1 MSEVP
6 LRIDNADSVKW
17 DDTADI
23 VVVGFGGA
31 GAAAAIEARQQG
43 VADVLALDQFAGGGA
58 TARSGGIHYAGQTRF
73 QKEGGVDD
81 TVDDMFNFLWAE
93 GVPVRKETL
102 RRFCEE
108 CSDNM
113 EWVAGFGVP
122 YSGKAWHDKCALPPN
137 GYYLYYTGN
146 EKHPKFDGVAKPAP
160 RGHRV
165 VADGFGGHVHFAK
178 LSAAAREMGV
188 RVVPHS
194 PVKRLVMDSANN
206 VVGVEVAPIPP
217 SAWPEV
223 ERLYKKVAA
232 WEPVSGSRAEKAI
245 SANAALEARYSERRL
260 IRARAGVLLST
271 GGYIYNLDMVQRHR
285 PEIGKAYKAVMRLGS
300 MGCNG
305 SGIRIGEAAGG
316 IAEHMNRVY
325 VGRIISPPES
335 QVRGL
340 LVNAKGQRFINEDV
354 YIGELGEA
362 LAQQAA
368 QQLNTWL
375 VLEAKDFWEA
385 LRFVFNPGRG
395 MFLPFGLPTLLSI
408 LLGGTKRGGSLQA
421 LASKCGIDYAG
432 LKKTVD
438 DYSAAA
444 RKGAPD
450 PLGKHADYIKPFGD
464 GPFYALNMAI
474 DNMFSF
480 TPSFSLGG
488 LRVDEETGA
497 VLRKDGSTINGLY
510 AAGRAA
516 VGLCTLGY
524 QSGMSIADT
533 VFSGRRAGRS
543 MSAKIVQGKVA

>member
-1 MSEVP
+1 MTEAP
-6 LRIDNADSVKW
+6 LRIDNPDSAKW
-17 DDTADI
+17 DDAADI

-43 VADVLALDQFAGGGA
+43 VIDVLALDQFSGGGA
-58 TARSGGIHYAGQTRF
+58 TARSGGINYAGHTRF
-73 QKEGGVDD
+73 QKEGGVED
-81 TVDDMFNFLWAE
+81 TPEEMFNFLWAE
-93 GVPVRKETL
+93 GVPVKPETL
-102 RRFCEE
+102 RRFCNE

-113 EWVAGFGVP
+113 EWLAGFGVP

-146 EKHPKFDGVAKPAP
+146 EKHPKFDGIARPAP
-160 RGHRV
+160 RGHRPV
-165 VADGFGGHVHFAK
+165 VDGFGGHVHFAK
-178 LSAAAREMGV
+178 LNEAARNIGV

-194 PVKRLVMDSANN
+194 PVKRLVMDGHDN
-206 VVGVEVAPIPP
+206 VIGVEVAPIPQ
-217 SAWPEV
+217 SAWAEV

-232 WEPVSGSRAEKAI
+232 WEPVSGARAEKAI
-245 SANAALEARYSERRL
+245 AANAALEARYSERRL
-260 IRARAGVLLST
+260 VRARAGVLLST

-316 IAEHMNRVY
+316 VAEHMNRVY
-325 VGRIISPPES
+325 VGRIISPPDA

-340 LVNAKGQRFINEDV
+340 LVNAQGQRFINEDV

-368 QQLNTWL
+368 QHSNTWL

-385 LRFVFNPGRG
+385 LRFVFNPGKG

-408 LLGGTKRGGSLQA
+408 LLGGTKRAGSLQA
-421 LASKCGIDYAG
+421 LAQKCGIDFDG
-432 LKKTVD
+432 LKKTVGN
-438 DYSAAA
+438 YSAAA
-444 RKGAPD
+444 RTGQPD
-450 PLGKHADYIKPFGD
+450 PLGKNADYIHPFGD

-488 LRVDEETGA
+488 LRVDEDSGA
-497 VLRKDGSTINGLY
+497 VLRKDGSAINGLY

-533 VFSGRRAGRS
+533 VFSGRRAGR
-543 MSAKIVQGKVA
+543 ALAQRIAQRKAA